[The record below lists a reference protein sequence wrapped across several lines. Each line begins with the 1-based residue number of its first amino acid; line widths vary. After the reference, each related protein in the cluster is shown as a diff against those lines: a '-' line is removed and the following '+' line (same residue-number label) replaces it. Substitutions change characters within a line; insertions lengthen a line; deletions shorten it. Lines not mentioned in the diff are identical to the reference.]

1 MYLAHARDVLTSALS
16 DAKPSGTGG
25 PNPSQRAFCRV
36 FFLDAPVSVFAE
48 SAVAEK
54 TLAVFAS
61 AGEPTRDPSL
71 RAAMLRAMD
80 AAFEESH

>member
-1 MYLAHARDVLTSALS
+1 M
-16 DAKPSGTGG
+16 
-25 PNPSQRAFCRV
+25 
-36 FFLDAPVSVFAE
+36 SVFAE

-61 AGEPTRDPSL
+61 AGERTRDPSL

-80 AAFEESH
+80 AALEEIIETSVTKDFQTTLNRGGALVGGLETARRRYWRRSF